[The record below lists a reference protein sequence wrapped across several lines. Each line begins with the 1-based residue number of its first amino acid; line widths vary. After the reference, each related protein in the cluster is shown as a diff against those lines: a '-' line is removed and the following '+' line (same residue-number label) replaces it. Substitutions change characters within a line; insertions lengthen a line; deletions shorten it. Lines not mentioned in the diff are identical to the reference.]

1 MLATVAALVWA
12 NSPLA
17 GIYEALWGTRITVG
31 TEAVG
36 LSKPLILWINDF
48 LMAIFFLVVGL
59 EIKRELLVGELSSA
73 RKAAAPVIAAVGGM
87 VVPAVIYLAFAHE
100 GEASRGWGV
109 PMATDIAFALGC
121 MRLLGERIPS
131 ALVVFLTALAII
143 DDLGAILVIALFY
156 SGDLSVAALVA
167 AALVT
172 GVLVAMNVAGVHRP
186 VWYLLVGIPLWVAIL
201 ESGIHATIAGVLLGF
216 CVPSR
221 PPATEDD
228 VFTEARH
235 LLDAAEREDSDDR
248 EAAFEAL
255 RAQLDARESTL
266 SKLEHALHPW
276 VAYAIVPLFA
286 LANAGVSLAGIS
298 PAALGTPVSLG
309 ILLGLFIGKQVGVF
323 GATWLAVRAGVAAL
337 PTDTGWTG
345 LYGAS
350 IVAGIGFTMSLF
362 IAGLAFESGSALHT
376 EAKIAI
382 LLASAVSAAV
392 GLFVLGRTG
401 KRA

>member
-1 MLATVAALVWA
+1 
-12 NSPLA
+12 
-17 GIYEALWGTRITVG
+17 
-31 TEAVG
+31 
-36 LSKPLILWINDF
+36 
-48 LMAIFFLVVGL
+48 
-59 EIKRELLVGELSSA
+59 
-73 RKAAAPVIAAVGGM
+73 
-87 VVPAVIYLAFAHE
+87 
-100 GEASRGWGV
+100 
-109 PMATDIAFALGC
+109 
-121 MRLLGERIPS
+121 
-131 ALVVFLTALAII
+131 
-143 DDLGAILVIALFY
+143 
-156 SGDLSVAALVA
+156 
-167 AALVT
+167 
-172 GVLVAMNVAGVHRP
+172 

-201 ESGIHATIAGVLLGF
+201 ESGIHATIAGVVLGF

-286 LANAGVSLAGIS
+286 LANAGVSLSGIS

-323 GATWLAVRAGVAAL
+323 GATWLAVRAGVAVP
-337 PTDTGWTG
+337 PTDTGWNQ

-362 IAGLAFESGSALHT
+362 IAGLAFESGSPLHT

-401 KRA
+401 KQT